1 MEEHLTNW
9 SLILLVD
16 YCAYLLPCT
25 SLSIYLIYKRK
36 NILKLLLLN
45 EVSGVLAFA
54 LHGER
59 YCRCNE
65 KSNWLYQ
72 VGKGNNE
79 KSYLNPWEIC
89 MHECNEKRDVCKL
102 R

>member
-25 SLSIYLIYKRK
+25 SLSIYLSYKRK

-45 EVSGVLAFA
+45 EVSSVLAFA
-54 LHGER
+54 LHG
-59 YCRCNE
+59 
-65 KSNWLYQ
+65 
-72 VGKGNNE
+72 KGIAGVMR
-79 KSYLNPWEIC
+79 KATGSIKWVRVI
-89 MHECNEKRDVCKL
+89 MRKVT
-102 R
+102 